1 MGIVIVIGIIIFVT
15 IIAIMPIVYNN
26 MDSKNLIWN
35 EMDNLLS
42 EKNFIKNLVRK
53 LDCTKEEE
61 KIYSE
66 NIKNNQ
72 PLPEGI
78 YYESAAAGNQFNGR
92 FYRIS
97 KPQISEEDLKLY
109 FSLKQLSGINTIK
122 KCILFFTILTIISLM
137 ISAITFIIMF
147 DSINLI

>member
-1 MGIVIVIGIIIFVT
+1 
-15 IIAIMPIVYNN
+15 
-26 MDSKNLIWN
+26 
-35 EMDNLLS
+35 MDNLLS

-53 LDCTKEEE
+53 LDCTK
-61 KIYSE
+61 SE

-78 YYESAAAGNQFNGR
+78 YYEAAAAGNQFNGR